1 MFANTLNRNNV
12 AIRGDGEHTLV
23 LAHGFGCDQ
32 KMWRRLE
39 PHLEGFRLV
48 LFDYT
53 GCGGSDLSAFD
64 PDRHSR
70 LEGFAEDLGEI
81 CDALDLRGATL
92 VGHSVSG
99 LIGLI
104 AANASPKIFTDLVL
118 ICPSPC
124 FLNLPGYAGGFE
136 RSDLEE
142 LISLMDRNYI
152 GWTQHLAPLV
162 SGQPADGEL
171 TEELTRSFCSTDP
184 LTAKTFAEATFLSD
198 HRDLLGQAAHPVLVI
213 QSERDSLAAT
223 SVGRY
228 MHNAFPDSRYEVV
241 DADGHCLHMTHP
253 AQVAGLI
260 REFVGACSASGR
272 PVRY

>member
-1 MFANTLNRNNV
+1 MFTNVLSRNNV
-12 AIRGDGEHTLV
+12 AIRGDGERTLV

-32 KMWRRLE
+32 NMWQRLM
-39 PHLEGFRLV
+39 PHLDGFRLV

-53 GCGGSDLSAFD
+53 GSGGSDLSAFD
-64 PDRHSR
+64 LDRHSR

-81 CDALDLRGATL
+81 CEALDLRGATL

-104 AANASPKIFTDLVL
+104 SAVASPARFADIVMV
-118 ICPSPC
+118 CPSPC

-152 GWTQHLAPLV
+152 GWAQHLAPLV
-162 SGQPADGEL
+162 SGQPADSEL
-171 TEELTRSFCSTDP
+171 SEELRRSFCSTDP
-184 LTAKTFAEATFLSD
+184 LTARTFAEATFLSD
-198 HRDLLGQAAHPVLVI
+198 HRDLLSRAAHPVLLV

-228 MHNAFPDSRYEVV
+228 MHDALPNSQYEVI

-253 AQVAGLI
+253 TQVATLI
-260 REFVGACSASGR
+260 REFTGV
-272 PVRY
+272 